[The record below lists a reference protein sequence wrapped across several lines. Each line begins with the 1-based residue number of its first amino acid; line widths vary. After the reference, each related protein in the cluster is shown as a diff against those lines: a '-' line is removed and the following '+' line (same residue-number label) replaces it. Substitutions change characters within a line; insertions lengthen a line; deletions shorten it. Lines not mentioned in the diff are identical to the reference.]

1 MVGEAH
7 PPILPADQPADLL
20 PTLVFTV
27 TCMRVFSSCGRTLAF
42 VGALFVAFATGS
54 ALAQAPAPVSFA
66 KEIAPILI
74 KNCQACHGQAD
85 PKGGYQIVN
94 FTAVMKAGDSAA
106 APVTP
111 MKLDASEVY
120 RLISSQDK
128 DERMPKDAD
137 PLPAEQVALI
147 KRWIEE
153 GAKFDGPDANAAIA
167 SLVPK
172 APHPA
177 APQAY
182 RVAIPVT
189 AIAFR
194 PDGQELAVGGY
205 HEIGI
210 WNPANGT
217 LVRRI
222 GNVDQRT
229 YGLAYNKEGTLLAA
243 ASGTPGVS
251 GEVKLFDPN
260 TGGVVKDLGTMS
272 DVAFDVAFN
281 PAGNK
286 LAACSA
292 DRSIRIYDVAS
303 GAQDKLIEDHAD
315 WVMGI
320 AWNHDG
326 TRLASA
332 SRDKTSKVFDAV
344 SGDSLATFP
353 GHGEAVYSVSFSP
366 DSSLVY
372 SAGGNRLIHIWKPA
386 DGAKT
391 ADIGGFG
398 GEVFKVLV
406 RNDMVFSC
414 SADKTARQH
423 KTADRAQVR
432 SFAGHTDWV
441 YCLAVN
447 EPTKRLATGSFDGE
461 VRIWNLDD
469 GAAVATFKAAPG
481 LQPPAPPAAAK

>member
-1 MVGEAH
+1 
-7 PPILPADQPADLL
+7 
-20 PTLVFTV
+20 
-27 TCMRVFSSCGRTLAF
+27 MRVFASFRRAIVLAAALL
-42 VGALFVAFATGS
+42 VGGATN
-54 ALAQAPAPVSFA
+54 AATAQEQTAAPAPVSFI
-66 KEIAPILI
+66 KEVAPVLL
-74 KNCQACHGQAD
+74 KNCQACHGQTD

-94 FTAVMKAGDSAA
+94 FTALVKPGDSAA

-111 MKLDASEVY
+111 MKLEESEIF
-120 RLISSQDK
+120 RLVSSQDK

-137 PLPAEQVALI
+137 PLPAEQIALV

-153 GAKFDGPDANAAIA
+153 GAKFDGPDPNAAIV

-172 APHPA
+172 QPHPA
-177 APQAY
+177 APPAY
-182 RVAIPVT
+182 RVTTPIT
-189 AIAFR
+189 ALAFR

-205 HEIGI
+205 YEITI
-210 WNPANGT
+210 WNPANGA
-217 LVRRI
+217 LVQRI

-260 TGGVVKDLGTMS
+260 TGAVVKDLGTMS
-272 DVAFDVAFN
+272 DVAFDVAFS

-315 WVMGI
+315 WVLGI

-353 GHGEAVYSVSFSP
+353 GHGDTVYSVAFSA
-366 DSSLVY
+366 DGALIY
-372 SAGGNRLIHIWKPA
+372 SAGANRQIHLWKPA
-386 DGAKT
+386 DGSKA
-391 ADIGGFG
+391 ADIGGYG
-398 GEVFKVLV
+398 GDVFKVQV
-406 RNDMVFSC
+406 RGDMIYSC

-423 KTADRAQVR
+423 KVADRAQVR
-432 SFAGHTDWV
+432 AFSGHADWV

-447 EPTKRLATGSFDGE
+447 EATKRLATGSFDGE

-481 LQPPAPPAAAK
+481 LQPPPAAVAK

>member
-1 MVGEAH
+1 MRKLIDRV
-7 PPILPADQPADLL
+7 LL
-20 PTLVFTV
+20 SAFLFWA
-27 TCMRVFSSCGRTLAF
+27 FLLSSAVCQSA
-42 VGALFVAFATGS
+42 
-54 ALAQAPAPVSFA
+54 ALAQEQAAAAPAPVSFA
-66 KEIAPILI
+66 KDVAPILL
-74 KNCQACHGQAD
+74 KKCQACHGQTD
-85 PKGGYQIVN
+85 PKGGYQLIN
-94 FTAVMKAGDSAA
+94 FTALMKPGDSAA
-106 APVTP
+106 APATP
-111 MKLDASEVY
+111 MKLDESEIF
-120 RLISSQDK
+120 RLVSSQDK

-137 PLPAEQVALI
+137 PLAAEQIALI

-153 GAKFDGPDANAAIA
+153 GAKFDGPDANAAMA

-172 APHPA
+172 GPHPA

-182 RVAIPVT
+182 RTTMPIT
-189 AIAFR
+189 ALAFR

-205 HEIGI
+205 HEITI
-210 WNPANGT
+210 WNPATGA
-217 LVRRI
+217 LIRRI

-243 ASGTPGVS
+243 ASGTPGIS

-260 TGGVVKDLGTMS
+260 SGAVVKDLGAFS
-272 DVAFDVAFN
+272 QEAFDVAFN
-281 PAGNK
+281 PAGTK

-292 DRSIRIYDVAS
+292 DRSIRIFDVAS

-315 WVMGI
+315 WVVDI

-332 SRDKTSKVFDAV
+332 SRDKTSKVFDAAT
-344 SGDSLATFP
+344 GDSLATFP

-366 DSSLVY
+366 DGALIY
-372 SAGGNRLIHIWKPA
+372 SGGGNRQIHLWKPA

-398 GEVFKVLV
+398 GDVFKVLV
-406 RNDMVFSC
+406 LGDMVYSC

-432 SFAGHTDWV
+432 SFNGHTDWV

-447 EPTKRLATGSFDGE
+447 EATKRLATGSFDGE
-461 VRIWNLDD
+461 VRVWNLDD

-481 LQPPAPPAAAK
+481 LQPATPPAAAAAAK